1 MTHAILATLVLI
13 TALARV
19 SAAEPITVGKWSPAP
34 VADNDGVGFYDGASW
49 DCSTCNIRFQLQG
62 SLEYLHNGAD
72 RPVAFGYRQF
82 EGAVL
87 VSRTTAWTKGVL
99 SWQPAADAFIYD
111 TGEGY
116 IHSSWQGT
124 NMVLFRLVT
133 GLSTR
138 YWLGVEDLPVGGPQD
153 RDFNDSIYQWTATTV
168 LPPPPPHPP
177 IPEPGTWTLALAGL
191 VTVLG
196 WRSRVATR
204 LRALDR

>member
-1 MTHAILATLVLI
+1 MTHALLATLVLV

-49 DCSTCNIRFQLQG
+49 DCATCNLGFQLPG
-62 SLEYLHNGAD
+62 ALEYLHDGAH
-72 RPVAFGYRQF
+72 RPVPFGYRQF

-87 VSRTTAWTKGVL
+87 VSRNTAWRKGVL
-99 SWQPAADAFIYD
+99 SWHPAVDAFIYD

-124 NMVLFRLVT
+124 NMVLFRLVA
-133 GLSTR
+133 GVSTR

-153 RDFNDSIYQWTATTV
+153 RDFNDSVYQWTATTTT
-168 LPPPPPHPP
+168 PPPSSPV
-177 IPEPGTWTLALAGL
+177 PEPGTWTLAVAGL
-191 VTVLG
+191 V
-196 WRSRVATR
+196 VALR
-204 LRALDR
+204 RRALAAIRQRAFDS